1 MLLTAKNGNSLTVE
15 RAVQGQA
22 RSWDAG
28 TEVARLFTA
37 ADLQAVQDNITA
49 LAEGKAELVHSHSQ
63 YLTAESDPTVPA
75 WAKEETKPSYTATEV
90 GAAAAEHTHSQYL
103 TVESDPTVPSW
114 AKQPAK
120 PSYTASE
127 VGADA
132 AGTASSAVAT
142 HNTAADA
149 HADLFAAKADSSHN
163 QAASTIT
170 AGTLG
175 GQVIANSAGQTP
187 SASLLRNSKLVSTET
202 APTVNGEICW
212 TYE

>member
-1 MLLTAKNGNSLTVE
+1 M
-15 RAVQGQA
+15 
-22 RSWDAG
+22 DY
-28 TEVARLFTA
+28 VAT
-37 ADLQAVQDNITA
+37 
-49 LAEGKAELVHSHSQ
+49 
-63 YLTAESDPTVPA
+63 
-75 WAKEETKPSYTATEV
+75 
-90 GAAAAEHTHSQYL
+90 
-103 TVESDPTVPSW
+103 ESDPTVPSW

-175 GQVIANSAGQTP
+175 GQVVANSAGQTP
-187 SASLLRNSKLVSTET
+187 STSLLRNSKLVSTET